1 MAAAE
6 ACIAGRRSS
15 ESGMTKYAAKI
26 DGKKVEVDINDTST
40 EARFNGEVLNF
51 DSIWLADSR
60 QNINILLGGRSY
72 DLRIEEQDDHLLITY
87 AGQRYECTVADKR
100 VADLKHRA
108 AAADRPQGK
117 TVVKSPMPGLV
128 VKILVEQGQEVKRG
142 ERLIVLEAMKM
153 ENDVKSPRDG
163 KVAKIA
169 VGTGDPVEGGRELLT
184 IE

>member
-1 MAAAE
+1 MP
-6 ACIAGRRSS
+6 
-15 ESGMTKYAAKI
+15 KYAAQI
-26 DGKKVEVDINDTST
+26 DGKRFEVDINDTAT
-40 EARFNGEVLNF
+40 EARFNGETLNF
-51 DSIWLADSR
+51 DSIWLAGSR

-100 VADLKHRA
+100 VADLKRRA
-108 AAADRPQGK
+108 ESADRPHGK

-128 VKILVEQGQEVKRG
+128 VKVLAAEGQEVKRG

-163 KVAKIA
+163 RIAKIA
-169 VGTGDPVEGGRELLT
+169 VQTGDPVEGGRELLT